1 MFISTRGRYALRV
14 IIDLADNNDGKLVP
28 MKDVASRQNISLK
41 YLEQI
46 LPILT
51 KNGIVQAVHGKGGGY
66 KFNMSPDECSVWDI
80 LRLTEGD
87 LSPVSCLGENAK
99 ECDRAAECRTLSMWK
114 GLNDVLREYLQ
125 SVKISDLLDNNV
137 NCDNYII

>member
-1 MFISTRGRYALRV
+1 MFISSRGRYALRV
-14 IIDLADNNDGKLVP
+14 IIDLAENDNGTLVP

-66 KFNMSPDECSVWDI
+66 KFVQDPEKCTVWDI

-87 LSPVSCLGENAK
+87 LAPVSCLGENAK
-99 ECDRAAECRTLSMWK
+99 ECDRAAECRTLFLWK
-114 GLNDVLREYLQ
+114 GLNDVVQEYLKG
-125 SVKISDLLDNNV
+125 VKISDLINNT